1 MTFTYDPTDQIGRV
15 RMNIPDKV
23 EADAFWTDE
32 EIQAF
37 LDQEDSNV
45 KRATAAALEA
55 MASDEAY
62 VQKQVSLMDIST
74 NGPAVSRAL
83 LERAK
88 LLREQADLADA
99 GEEGGA
105 FDVAEM
111 VHDDFSSRERIAKEA
126 QRDG

>member
-62 VQKQVSLMDIST
+62 VQKQ
-74 NGPAVSRAL
+74 AVSRAL

-111 VHDDFSSRERIAKEA
+111 VHDDFSARERIAKEA